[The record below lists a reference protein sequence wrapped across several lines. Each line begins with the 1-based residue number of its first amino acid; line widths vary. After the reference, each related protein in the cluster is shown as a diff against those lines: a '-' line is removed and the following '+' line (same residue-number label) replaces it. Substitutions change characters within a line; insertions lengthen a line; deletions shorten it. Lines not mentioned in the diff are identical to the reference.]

1 MIKLPIEIGAVKG
14 FLHPDEGE
22 ALYNICLKISSLGPA
37 LEVGSYCG
45 KSAIYL
51 GLACLERD
59 NTLYTIDH
67 HRGSEE
73 HQPGEGY
80 HDEELFDSELNQM
93 DSFSE
98 FRKNIEI
105 AGLSENV
112 IPIVSSSVAV
122 AKNWVGPLGM
132 VFIDGGHSMEA
143 ALNDYRAWCCHIR
156 QGGFLTIHDIFLDSS
171 KGGQAPH
178 EVMKLALS
186 SGLFVERDR
195 VKTLAILE
203 RI

>member
-1 MIKLPIEIGAVKG
+1 MIKLPIEIDAVKG
-14 FLHPDEGE
+14 FLLPEEGE
-22 ALYNICLKISSLGPA
+22 ALYNICLEVSPLGPA
-37 LEVGSYCG
+37 LEIGSYCG

-51 GLACLERD
+51 GLACLESN

-73 HQPGEGY
+73 HQPGEDY
-80 HDEELFDSELNQM
+80 HDEKLFDLERNQM

-98 FRKNIEI
+98 FRKNIEM
-105 AGLSENV
+105 AGLVETV
-112 IPIVSSSVAV
+112 IPIVSSSLVV
-122 AKNWVGPLGM
+122 AKNWTGPLGM

-143 ALNDYRAWCCHIR
+143 ALDDYRAWSSHIR
-156 QGGFLTIHDIFLDSS
+156 KGGFLAIHDIFLDPSE
-171 KGGQAPH
+171 GGQAPH

-186 SGLFVERDR
+186 SGLFSERDR
-195 VKTLAILE
+195 IKTLAILK

>member
-1 MIKLPIEIGAVKG
+1 MVKLPIEIETVKG
-14 FLHPDEGE
+14 FLHSEEGE
-22 ALYNICLKISSLGPA
+22 ALYNICLEISSLGPA

-45 KSAIYL
+45 KSSIYL
-51 GLACLERD
+51 GLACRERN

-73 HQPGEGY
+73 HQPGESY
-80 HDEELFDSELNQM
+80 HDEELFDLERNQM

-98 FRKNIEI
+98 FRKNIEM

-112 IPIVSSSVAV
+112 IPIVASSLVVS
-122 AKNWVGPLGM
+122 KNWVGPLGM

-143 ALNDYRAWCCHIR
+143 ALNDYRAWSCHIR
-156 QGGFLTIHDIFLDSS
+156 KGGFLAIHDIFLDPSE
-171 KGGQAPH
+171 GGQAPH

-186 SGLFVERDR
+186 SSLFVERDR

>member
-1 MIKLPIEIGAVKG
+1 MIKLPIEIDAVKG

-22 ALYNICLKISSLGPA
+22 ALYSICLEISSLGPA

-51 GLACLERD
+51 GLACLESN

-80 HDEELFDSELNQM
+80 HDEELFDSDRDQM

-98 FRKNIEI
+98 FRKNIEL

-143 ALNDYRAWCCHIR
+143 ALDDYRAWSCHIR
-156 QGGFLTIHDIFLDSS
+156 KGGFLAIHDIFLDPSE
-171 KGGQAPH
+171 GGQAPH
-178 EVMKLALS
+178 EIMKLALS
-186 SGLFVERDR
+186 SGLFFEKDR
-195 VKTLAILE
+195 VKTLAILK